1 VKYSNAQVADLR
13 ARVASGE
20 CLAVVADDLRIPR
33 RYAQCVVRGRRRP
46 RPAPRYKFSNEQ
58 VAEARARVAA
68 GETQV
73 AVAASLGMTTKYVC
87 WLVNG
92 RTR

>member
-1 VKYSNAQVADLR
+1 MKYSNEQVAELR
-13 ARVASGE
+13 SRVAAGE
-20 CLAVVADDLRIPR
+20 CQGVVADQLGIPR
-33 RYAQCVVRGRRRP
+33 VYARCVVSGRRRAK
-46 RPAPRYKFSNEQ
+46 PAPRYKFSAEQ

-87 WLVNG
+87 WLVNR